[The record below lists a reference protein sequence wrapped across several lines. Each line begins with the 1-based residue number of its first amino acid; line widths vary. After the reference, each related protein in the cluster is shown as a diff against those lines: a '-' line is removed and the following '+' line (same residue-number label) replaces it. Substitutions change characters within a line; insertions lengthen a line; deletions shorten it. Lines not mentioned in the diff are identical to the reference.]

1 MLSIKT
7 IKDYPLKEIFYGKF
21 HTNITLMPKVS
32 LMQIRNH
39 YPEYIENDS
48 RKIEKSLISPFHI
61 ALNTINEK
69 MWFLSDDDDDNE
81 DNDKDKAKARAMA
94 NFHDTL
100 RLKYTIVSSGR
111 INFPF
116 LLH

>member
-1 MLSIKT
+1 MLSLKT
-7 IKDYPLKEIFYGKF
+7 VKDYPLKEIFYGKF

-48 RKIEKSLISPFHI
+48 KKIEKSLISPFHI

-69 MWFLSDDDDDNE
+69 MWFLNDDDDDNSE
-81 DNDKDKAKARAMA
+81 DKDKARDRAMT

-100 RLKYTIVSSGR
+100 RLKNTIVSSGR

-116 LLH
+116 LIY